1 MRILVASLHGCA
13 VQNRSEAVRLA
24 SRLQSITFRQIKE
37 AEGGTLDLDWL
48 LPHMTHRR
56 GTLLP
61 PARHDPA

>member
-1 MRILVASLHGCA
+1 
-13 VQNRSEAVRLA
+13 
-24 SRLQSITFRQIKE
+24 LQSINFRQIKE